1 MHISQKSCT
10 FAQKSEFMK
19 KLLIIAFCAFSLSAC
34 ADDSK
39 IISFDLLPDNAK
51 TLLQQY
57 VDVQQIIAVTQE
69 GRSAWAEYDV
79 LLSDRSQWDFDNK
92 GALESVRVL
101 AGVPNEL
108 VPTPIQ
114 TTVTKMYPDAL
125 IIKYSID
132 KSDREQ
138 EVELN
143 NRIELTFDLSGALK
157 EVDVD

>member
-1 MHISQKSCT
+1 MSEKSIT
-10 FAQKSEFMK
+10 FAQKYKSMK
-19 KLLIIAFCAFSLSAC
+19 KVLLFAFMVLSLSAC

-69 GRSAWAEYDV
+69 GRSAWAEYDI
-79 LLSDRSQWDFDNK
+79 LLSDQSQWDFDNK

-101 AGVPNEL
+101 AGVPTEL
-108 VPTPIQ
+108 VPTTIQ
-114 TTVTKMYPDAL
+114 NTVTKMYPDAL

-138 EVELN
+138 DVELN
-143 NRIELTFDLSGALK
+143 NHIELIFDLTGNLK
-157 EVDVD
+157 EVDID